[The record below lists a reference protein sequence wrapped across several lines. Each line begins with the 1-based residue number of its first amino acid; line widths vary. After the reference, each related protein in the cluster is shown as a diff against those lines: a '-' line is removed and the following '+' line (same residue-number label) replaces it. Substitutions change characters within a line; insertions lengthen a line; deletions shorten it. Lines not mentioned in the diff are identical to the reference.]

1 MKVVEQRE
9 KIVKAITEISVT
21 QHYIKEQIDKIEKH
35 LDILNGRVGKSENRI
50 SWLMGISSL
59 FATLITALFI
69 SYN

>member
-1 MKVVEQRE
+1 MKVTEQRE

-35 LDILNGRVGKSENRI
+35 LDILNGRVGRSESRI

-69 SYN
+69 TYN